1 MWPFTRRRKP
11 RGDGGTP
18 PPTPAAADRPERV
31 GPAGLPPLQ
40 RVLEPMAAADLTA
53 KQESFSQDLP
63 AWQNPARTHEP
74 LGHEVRA
81 DAPAGRV
88 EGIARAGPPLA
99 RTADVALPVVQRQAR
114 RSRPA
119 PRTSVMVSAA
129 AVANP
134 PARHAPVVAPADSGE
149 PAVVVAP
156 DQRHPDPDETTPV
169 VAGSEDGTPPP
180 SAGPP
185 PPPAGEAGAAPTP
198 VTPPPVT
205 PTLDPL
211 RPVSAPDNRP
221 AVQRAPA
228 SDAPA
233 LPLASPP
240 ADAHPR
246 RLGLGPPLSSHPAS
260 PPGGLA
266 APPGRPPSPSATVQR
281 SSSTDAGGDVRPTPP
296 SSDAKA
302 AGAAAAGELPVRPSP
317 PARAGGET
325 GAPPDAATPSEQEP
339 PAATPSEQEA
349 LAAGPGVQ
357 EAPAAAP
364 VEPEA
369 ATPPPPG
376 DGAPRAGTSPVADA
390 ATLPDR
396 EQPAGDGP
404 APYAALIGERSLG
417 GPTADPPAEA
427 SPETPSGVPS
437 ETGGLPLRSSPGEG
451 PGTSP
456 PVVQRRAAAEQTP
469 RPSDGH
475 DRPAAGQPPDDGP
488 PSGAEGRSAA
498 GGRPGALPA
507 QAPLLTERAPLRPVA
522 EPPVEAGGSPRTG
535 TQAAGEEPAGRRPA
549 TGAPPVRPPSPF
561 PEGARPSRSTAL
573 PVVQRRSDE
582 RPRADGKG
590 SPPAAVGESVS
601 PPVPADAV
609 PPARAHAEEALPPAA
624 TQTEEAVPPAAA
636 QAEEAVPPAATQAE
650 DAVPP
655 AAQAERTG
663 LVGDGPPLVAPGSQ
677 PSGVPLPEGTA
688 AHGLGAP
695 PLPLPPLP
703 AEQPLPPPPVP
714 ASHTSAA
721 ASPAGGRPVQRAR
734 DGHHGSRVPPASP
747 APFGRSAPTSPLL
760 GSLPLTLQR
769 APADRSPDHPA
780 PAAGPG
786 RSPMRSAGAAGAAL
800 GAVPQ
805 AGWTSAG
812 PSDVGSLPSAA
823 PLQLS
828 SVAARDLP
836 GAPGTHANGRA
847 PAGMPLVQR
856 TNGASPPGVTA
867 LLSAGAAAPGLEAT
881 TVQRAPSHAPAT
893 DAPETVRSDGSEPGE
908 DAGSAPDAS
917 VMDQLNLDEL
927 TRRLGDRLVHRI
939 KRELRLDRDRAG
951 QLTDL
956 RR

>member
-11 RGDGGTP
+11 RGDAGTP

-63 AWQNPARTHEP
+63 AWQNPARTHER

-134 PARHAPVVAPADSGE
+134 PARHAPVVAPTDPGE
-149 PAVVVAP
+149 PAVVAAP
-156 DQRHPDPDETTPV
+156 EQRHPDPDETIPV
-169 VAGSEDGTPPP
+169 VAGSEDGTPSPG
-180 SAGPP
+180 AGPP
-185 PPPAGEAGAAPTP
+185 PPPAGEAGAAPMP

-211 RPVSAPDNRP
+211 RPVSAPDDRP

-228 SDAPA
+228 SAAPA

-260 PPGGLA
+260 PPDGPA
-266 APPGRPPSPSATVQR
+266 APPGRPPSPPAPVQR
-281 SSSTDAGGDVRPTPP
+281 SSRADAGGDVRATPP
-296 SSDAKA
+296 SSDGKA
-302 AGAAAAGELPVRPSP
+302 AGPAAAGELPVRPSP

-325 GAPPDAATPSEQEP
+325 GAPPGAATPSEQEPPAAPPSEQEP

-349 LAAGPGVQ
+349 PAAAPSMQ

-364 VEPEA
+364 AEPEA

-376 DGAPRAGTSPVADA
+376 DGAPHAGTSPAADA
-390 ATLPDR
+390 ATLPEG

-404 APYAALIGERSLG
+404 APHAALIGERSLG
-417 GPTADPPAEA
+417 GPIADPPAEA

-475 DRPAAGQPPDDGP
+475 DRPAAGRPPDDGP
-488 PSGAEGRSAA
+488 PSGVEVRSAA
-498 GGRPGALPA
+498 GGRPGAPPA

-535 TQAAGEEPAGRRPA
+535 AQAAGEEPTGRRSSPGGLPA
-549 TGAPPVRPPSPF
+549 RPPSPL
-561 PEGARPSRSTAL
+561 PEGGPRPSRSSAL

-582 RPRADGKG
+582 RPRADGQG
-590 SPPAAVGESVS
+590 PPPAAVGESVS
-601 PPVPADAV
+601 PPATADAV
-609 PPARAHAEEALPPAA
+609 PPPRAHAEEALPPAA
-624 TQTEEAVPPAAA
+624 AQAEGAVPPAAA
-636 QAEEAVPPAATQAE
+636 QAE

-663 LVGDGPPLVAPGSQ
+663 LVGDGPPLVAPGSP
-677 PSGVPLPEGTA
+677 PSGVPLPEDTA

-714 ASHTSAA
+714 ASRTSTA
-721 ASPAGGRPVQRAR
+721 ASPAGRRPVQRAR

-769 APADRSPDHPA
+769 ATADRSPDHPA
-780 PAAGPG
+780 PAGPG
-786 RSPMRSAGAAGAAL
+786 RSPMRSGGAAGATP

-805 AGWTSAG
+805 AGWTGAG
-812 PSDVGSLPSAA
+812 PSDVGSPASAA

-828 SVAARDLP
+828 SVAALDLP
-836 GAPGTHANGRA
+836 GAPGTHANGKA

-867 LLSAGAAAPGLEAT
+867 LLPAGAAAPGLEAT
-881 TVQRAPSHAPAT
+881 TVQRAPAT
-893 DAPETVRSDGSEPGE
+893 DAPETVRSDGSEAGE
-908 DAGSAPDAS
+908 DAGSAPNAS

-951 QLTDL
+951 QLTDI